1 VPDVALRISIDEE
14 HARAPARQPG
24 RDVNGGRR
32 LPDAALHVDDRKLL
46 HECGHYT
53 GKITY
58 MARYVLRVNGQD
70 REVDAEPGDSLLS
83 VLRYDF
89 GLTGSRFGCGEG
101 QCGACS
107 VLLDG
112 NAARSC
118 VTRVGAVGA
127 KSIVTIEG
135 LAHGAGSAARS
146 TDSALHP
153 VQQAF
158 LETEAFQ
165 CGYCTSGMIM
175 AAVGL
180 LKTNPNP
187 TEQDIARLMDRSV
200 CRCGTYPRIVKA
212 VRLAAERMRAT
223 NGVMGGSR

>member
-1 VPDVALRISIDEE
+1 
-14 HARAPARQPG
+14 
-24 RDVNGGRR
+24 
-32 LPDAALHVDDRKLL
+32 
-46 HECGHYT
+46 
-53 GKITY
+53 

-89 GLTGSRFGCGEG
+89 GLTGSRYGCGEG
-101 QCGACS
+101 QCGACT

-118 VTRVGAVGA
+118 VTRVGAVRS
-127 KSIVTIEG
+127 KSIVTIE
-135 LAHGAGSAARS
+135 
-146 TDSALHP
+146 ALSQGERHHP

-175 AAVGL
+175 ATVGL

-187 TEQDIARLMDRSV
+187 SEQDTARLIAS
-200 CRCGTYPRIVKA
+200 TA
-212 VRLAAERMRAT
+212 
-223 NGVMGGSR
+223 